1 MQEPASLTR
10 VCTRKD
16 LLETIPMDG
25 PEYYKGP
32 AEGSFRKQ
40 KHGKSTNTRKE
51 MVFLGNA

>member
-1 MQEPASLTR
+1 MPLYSRDCSRHKMSSSVQEPASLTR

-32 AEGSFRKQ
+32 AEGSFRK
-40 KHGKSTNTRKE
+40 
-51 MVFLGNA
+51 